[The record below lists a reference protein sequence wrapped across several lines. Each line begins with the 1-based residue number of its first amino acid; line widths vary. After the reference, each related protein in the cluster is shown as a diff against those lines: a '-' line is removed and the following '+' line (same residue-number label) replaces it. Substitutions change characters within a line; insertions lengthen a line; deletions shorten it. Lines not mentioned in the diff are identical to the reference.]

1 MATRKKRMTL
11 ERLEKIWLSPYGKGK
26 LPDYSQIYPHYHPD
40 CLFRDSIQAFR
51 GRDTFIQMCERLEK
65 RCSEIYMDINSM
77 GKNGDNIFF
86 VEWTMTVSFRNT
98 PLTPIHGATRLNVD
112 DDGLITLHR
121 DYYDLWGDS
130 LDAIPVMGKAYRWF
144 MKNVMG

>member
-1 MATRKKRMTL
+1 MAAKKRKMTL
-11 ERLEKIWLSPYGKGK
+11 KRLEEIWMSPYGKGK
-26 LPDYSQIYPHYHPD
+26 VPDYSQIYPHYHPD
-40 CLFRDSIQAFR
+40 CLFHDSIQAFR
-51 GRDTFIQMCERLEK
+51 GRDAFTQMCERLEK
-65 RCSEIYMDINSM
+65 RCSEIYMDIHSM
-77 GKNGDNIFF
+77 GQNGDHIFF
-86 VEWTMTVSFRNT
+86 VEWTMTMGFRRT

-144 MKNVMG
+144 MKNAVG

>member
-1 MATRKKRMTL
+1 MAKKKQVMTL
-11 ERLEKIWLSPYGKGK
+11 ERLEKIWMSPYGKGK
-26 LPDYSQIYPHYHPD
+26 IPDYSQSYPHYHPD
-40 CLFRDSIQAFR
+40 CRFHDSVQAFQ

-65 RCSEIYMDINSM
+65 RCSEIYMDIHSM
-77 GKNGDNIFF
+77 GQNGNNIFF
-86 VEWTMTVSFRNT
+86 VEWTMTMSFRNT
-98 PLTPIHGATRLNVD
+98 PLTPIHGASRLNVD

-130 LDAIPVMGKAYRWF
+130 LDAIPVMGKMYRWF

>member
-1 MATRKKRMTL
+1 MAKKKSVMTL
-11 ERLEKIWLSPYGKGK
+11 ERLEQIWLSPYGKGK
-26 LPDYSQIYPHYHPD
+26 LPDYSQMYPHYHPD
-40 CLFRDSIQAFR
+40 CLFHDSVQAFR
-51 GRDTFIQMCERLEK
+51 GRHTFIQMCERLEK
-65 RCSEIYMDINSM
+65 RCSEIYMDVHSM
-77 GKNGDNIFF
+77 GQNGNNIFF
-86 VEWTMTVSFRNT
+86 AEWTMTISFRNT

-130 LDAIPVMGKAYRWF
+130 FDAIPVMGKMYRWF